1 MSDDEN
7 EYFNHPMFKQIPYF
21 DFYDAVAN
29 YGFDFHAFKKDGF
42 SGFVNNTFIT
52 DFIEF
57 RRAYIKRDYHEKV
70 RKLAHKFKGS
80 FSVMSASL
88 IYEKTNNLKMT
99 ILTGII
105 DVDDLYS
112 EVVNAMLN
120 FLDRLVTVSKHIGMN
135 SIFTHLDCPINPTL
149 LDKFYMLND
158 ECNSYE
164 NKTVK
169 RRLLISRD
177 DGDSN
182 VETQDGKIKIEKYE
196 SRGQCCRDGCVII

>member
-7 EYFNHPMFKQIPYF
+7 EYFNQPIFKQSPYF
-21 DFYDAVAN
+21 DFYDAVVN
-29 YGFDFHAFKKDGF
+29 FGFDFSAFKKDNF
-42 SGFVNNTFIT
+42 ASFINNTFIN

-57 RRAYIKRDYHEKV
+57 RRAYIKRDYHDKV

-88 IYEKTNNLKMT
+88 IFEKTNNLKMT

-105 DVDDLYS
+105 EVDDLYS

-120 FLDRLVTVSKHIGMN
+120 FLSHLNTVSKYIGN
-135 SIFTHLDCPINPTL
+135 TFLIIDCPINPVL
-149 LDKFYMLND
+149 LDKFYRLND
-158 ECNSYE
+158 ECYLYE

-169 RRLLISRD
+169 KLISREREV
-177 DGDSN
+177 
-182 VETQDGKIKIEKYE
+182 VEPQKEKIKIENHENK
-196 SRGQCCRDGCVII
+196 GQCCHGCILI